1 MKTNS
6 LSHVRTAVC
15 SVALTFLVG
24 SGATFAQDQPTA
36 PPPADTQQQTA
47 PANPPANDGQWRRA
61 DDAQAPTSAQ
71 TPAHPDAAPPAD
83 AGARPTMDPNYSQ
96 GPAPAPYPNQQ
107 YPNAGQYPQ
116 QYPNAG
122 QYPNQQ
128 YPNAGQYPNQYPNA
142 GQYPNQ
148 PYPGPR
154 YGGQPPAAN
163 YNRGPIPA
171 KLTLKPG
178 TFITVRLNQGLSS
191 DRNQAGD
198 GFAATLVKPVI
209 VDGVVVA
216 DRGQTIG
223 GKVTEAKKAGRV
235 EGVSHLAVQLTDL
248 TLLDGQP
255 APIQTQLFSKNGP
268 TSVGRDVA
276 AVGATTATGAAIG
289 AAADWGRGAAI
300 GAGAGALAG
309 IVGVLV
315 TRGRPTY
322 LYPEQILTFRVEAPV
337 TISTET
343 APQAFRWVTPY
354 DYDRPYDV
362 QNRPGP
368 PNGAYYGAGA
378 YGYPYP
384 YAYAY
389 PYGYGYGY
397 PYYWGPGVGFYWG
410 GRFGWGRGWRR

>member
-1 MKTNS
+1 
-6 LSHVRTAVC
+6 
-15 SVALTFLVG
+15 
-24 SGATFAQDQPTA
+24 
-36 PPPADTQQQTA
+36 
-47 PANPPANDGQWRRA
+47 
-61 DDAQAPTSAQ
+61 
-71 TPAHPDAAPPAD
+71 
-83 AGARPTMDPNYSQ
+83 
-96 GPAPAPYPNQQ
+96 
-107 YPNAGQYPQ
+107 
-116 QYPNAG
+116 
-122 QYPNQQ
+122 
-128 YPNAGQYPNQYPNA
+128 
-142 GQYPNQ
+142 
-148 PYPGPR
+148 
-154 YGGQPPAAN
+154 
-163 YNRGPIPA
+163 
-171 KLTLKPG
+171 
-178 TFITVRLNQGLSS
+178 
-191 DRNQAGD
+191 
-198 GFAATLVKPVI
+198 
-209 VDGVVVA
+209 
-216 DRGQTIG
+216 
-223 GKVTEAKKAGRV
+223 
-235 EGVSHLAVQLTDL
+235 VQLTDL